1 MFVLVEIACL
11 LRLPFI
17 GCRFSAAFH
26 NLMLSTLQ
34 LSMQFLCVGFTAIE
48 PCHAALDKLKVGVH
62 RNLVDGALVYTVKVG
77 IIKNNFVRQ
86 MALLKPH

>member
-1 MFVLVEIACL
+1 
-11 LRLPFI
+11 
-17 GCRFSAAFH
+17 
-26 NLMLSTLQ
+26 
-34 LSMQFLCVGFTAIE
+34 MQFLCVGFTAIE